1 VSRKVSMVALSLVCA
16 CSVIVSRTGSG
27 CESMEHD
34 LDDALEA
41 VARNVAAL
49 VGTRG
54 GHALE

>member
-1 VSRKVSMVALSLVCA
+1 MVALSLVCA